1 MKETG
6 NSSTIKTIKDELFV
20 FDQYVPLK
28 GYLHTIQLGNKA
40 CSVRLYPLLFVGGF
54 VSYLRYL
61 CLFGYS
67 GVLH

>member
-40 CSVRLYPLLFVGGF
+40 C
-54 VSYLRYL
+54 
-61 CLFGYS
+61 
-67 GVLH
+67 